1 MNFKKGV
8 TFTNLKNKTTHMLY
22 DLILSAKKESQKL
35 LAILID
41 PDKVALE
48 GLRVLAEKINQSP
61 ATHIFVGGSSF
72 DGNHLDE
79 IIFCLK
85 EKINLPILLFPGNP
99 SQISA
104 EADGILFLML
114 LSGRNP
120 DYLIEHQIDAVP
132 LLEQNMLEVI
142 STGYLLIESGAE
154 TAVER
159 VSKTKPLSINN
170 IEYIS
175 QTAKAG
181 ELIGNKLI
189 YLEAGSGAQNAVPLE
204 IIKNVSNR
212 ISVPLLVGGGIRS
225 KKQIGEAYLA
235 GADLVVIGTAFE
247 NDINFFD

>member
-1 MNFKKGV
+1 
-8 TFTNLKNKTTHMLY
+8 ML
-22 DLILSAKKESQKL
+22 LSQILSAKNKAEKL

-41 PDKVALE
+41 PDKVTADSILI
-48 GLRVLAEKINQSP
+48 LAEKIKQSP

-72 DGNHLDE
+72 EGNHLDE
-79 IIFCLK
+79 IIVRLK
-85 EKINLPILLFPGNP
+85 EKTSLPILLFPGNP
-99 SQISA
+99 DQISN

-120 DYLIEHQIDAVP
+120 DYLVEHQINAVP
-132 LLEQNMLEVI
+132 ILEKTNLEII
-142 STGYLLIESGAE
+142 STGYILIESGSE

-159 VSKTKPLSINN
+159 VSQTKPLAKNN
-170 IEYIS
+170 IDYIS

-189 YLEAGSGAQNAVPLE
+189 YLEAGSGAQNAVNPE
-204 IIKNVSNR
+204 IIKNVSGR

-225 KKQIGEAYLA
+225 KKQIDEAYLA

-247 NDINFFD
+247 NDLTFFD

>member
-1 MNFKKGV
+1 MKEIYNNIIDSKS
-8 TFTNLKNKTTHMLY
+8 KNK
-22 DLILSAKKESQKL
+22 KL

-41 PDKVALE
+41 PDKVVIDGISA
-48 GLRVLAEKINQSP
+48 LAEKINKSP
-61 ATHIFVGGSSF
+61 ANYIFVGGSSF
-72 DGNHLDE
+72 EGNTLDE
-79 IIFCLK
+79 LIIKLK
-85 EKINLPILLFPGNP
+85 QKTTLPILLFPGNP

-120 DYLIEHQIDAVP
+120 DYLVEYQIQAIP
-132 LLEQNMLEVI
+132 ILEKTNLEII
-142 STGYLLIESGAE
+142 STGYILIESGSE

-159 VSKTKPLSINN
+159 VSKTKPLPRNN
-170 IEYIS
+170 SEYAA

-204 IIKNVSNR
+204 MIKKVAEK
-212 ISVPLLVGGGIRS
+212 ISIPLIVGGGIRS
-225 KKQIGEAYLA
+225 KKEIDDAFKA

-247 NDINFFD
+247 NNPNFFSSEI

>member
-1 MNFKKGV
+1 
-8 TFTNLKNKTTHMLY
+8 MLY
-22 DLILSAKKESQKL
+22 PEILLAKKQNKKL
-35 LAILID
+35 LALLLD
-41 PDKVALE
+41 PDKLILNDIE
-48 GLRVLAEKINQSP
+48 KLILKINNSP

-72 DGNHLDE
+72 EGNHLDE
-79 IIFCLK
+79 IIIRLK
-85 EKINLPILLFPGNP
+85 SKIQLPILLFPGNP

-120 DYLIEHQIDAVP
+120 DYLVEHQINAVP
-132 LLEQNMLEVI
+132 ILEKTNLEII
-142 STGYLLIESGAE
+142 STGYILIESGGK

-159 VSKTKPLSINN
+159 VSKTKPLSKNN

-189 YLEAGSGAQNAVPLE
+189 YLEAGSGAKNAVPLQ
-204 IIKNVSNR
+204 IIKSVSDR

-225 KKQIGEAYLA
+225 KKQIDEAYSA